1 VPDFVASR
9 ISLSYGRGAECV
21 SALRDISVAFA
32 PGMLHVIAG
41 PILLSLEVR
50 GTTAAAERCIESLI
64 KVGLEAKA
72 HLTPDQMS
80 GGEQQRVAIARA
92 IAHGPSI
99 VLADEPTANLDSVNG
114 QNIITLLRN
123 IAHDPSR
130 VVIIVSHDSRVFS
143 LADRLIRIENGRLIG
158 DEVCSAAL

>member
-1 VPDFVASR
+1 
-9 ISLSYGRGAECV
+9 
-21 SALRDISVAFA
+21 
-32 PGMLHVIAG
+32 MLHVIAG